1 MTVLAVRRCNEKADI
16 FSYGIVLWE
25 IITQETPQR
34 GTLRDIQVCTF
45 SIVFCS
51 FLFISGVYCSFSGH
65 ILTAAGVH
73 CRDVVLVTKLQRC
86 SGVDGTPTI
95 GTPWRSYCTAQMH
108 DAFFHFMCLLAAC
121 LSWSPADLHLV
132 VH

>member
-1 MTVLAVRRCNEKADI
+1 MGLLAVRRCNEKADI

-34 GTLRDIQVCTF
+34 GTLRDIQVHIF

-51 FLFISGVYCSFSGH
+51 FLFIAFLDRSVSGH
-65 ILTAAGVH
+65 IFIAAGAY
-73 CRDVVLVTKLQRC
+73 CRDVVLVTKLHSC

-95 GTPWRSYCTAQMH
+95 CTSWWSCCAMQMH
-108 DAFFHFMCLLAAC
+108 DAVVHFMFFLAAS
-121 LSWSPADLHLV
+121 LS
-132 VH
+132 